1 MVVLSENTQ
10 TEKEA
15 ESERQTRR
23 RRRRR
28 EETEFREKRGGM
40 GGKKLKRGRNCK
52 GPYREERLC
61 FFFGVLYYSQES
73 LFLLLEL
80 ICVDLGNQVSGNA
93 TDVPEHTT

>member
-28 EETEFREKRGGM
+28 EETEFREKRGGI

-52 GPYREERLC
+52 GPYREDRLWV
-61 FFFGVLYYSQES
+61 FFWRIVLQPRVFVPTSGA
-73 LFLLLEL
+73 
-80 ICVDLGNQVSGNA
+80 DLCGLG
-93 TDVPEHTT
+93 

>member
-15 ESERQTRR
+15 ESESQTRR

-61 FFFGVLYYSQES
+61 FFWRIVLQPRVFVPTSGAD
-73 LFLLLEL
+73 LCGLE
-80 ICVDLGNQVSGNA
+80 
-93 TDVPEHTT
+93 

>member
-61 FFFGVLYYSQES
+61 FFFWRIVLQPRVFVPTSGA
-73 LFLLLEL
+73 
-80 ICVDLGNQVSGNA
+80 DLCGLG
-93 TDVPEHTT
+93 